1 MPSYHLLCNVGG
13 LVPANTHD
21 DQGIDLNITVDQHA
35 TIGDISDQLCEWL
48 NTHEEATSALCLHAR
63 DPQGTTVES
72 FPDRSALF
80 LEWGPASGSTIWF
93 ECHDHDCDLGQDA
106 APPRSPVVLA
116 SPSQELRLPYGTTH
130 LGSASIQISDRVT
143 IAPLH
148 SPSPR
153 VNGQR
158 VRSLIALGHG
168 DIVATEGESW
178 TVQITGTLTPP
189 RRTQPLRAHRLRAK
203 EITQFHP
210 TRIEFPTAPTFARPA
225 AFPVLSALVP
235 LLMGVAIWVATRAI
249 FMAFFILFS
258 FVFVVASS
266 IESRKET
273 KRDNAQRRKDFH
285 LAVGDVEQQI
295 RDRQVAHVEYLDATC
310 PPHSLLRSLIRDHP
324 EELWHRSD
332 PRTPKARHTL
342 VRLGIAD
349 LQGVDDIIVS
359 PGGDRSL
366 SRSLKQ
372 QAAALERHV
381 RPVVVDLRE
390 TGGLS
395 ITSADERGTDL
406 LRSVVCQLAMHLGP
420 HDLDIVVRCP
430 SWRVTEWEWLQ
441 WLPHCSSVTV
451 AAHQRTDLEE
461 LQSSRRVQLVVVDHV
476 SPEMSRLIQSHIA
489 TLEQPPIL
497 LWGSDS
503 AEGIPA
509 QITTTCALRNDF
521 QRACADLWMH
531 HIPEHEEVRDIVVE
545 QVIAEEAEW
554 VARQLAA
561 YYSDVAATAVTTH
574 HGTHSVTLASLLAH
588 TVDIDSGESIAA
600 QWRRGHDHHELSI
613 PIGVTSAGMLDIDL
627 RADGPHMLIAGTTGS
642 GKSELLRTLLIS
654 AALHNSADRLTFLL
668 IDYKGG
674 AAFNSISELPHAVGM
689 ITDLTPELAR
699 RALVSLHAELRRREE
714 LLNTHDV
721 ANIVELEQSG
731 IGLPSLLVAVDEF
744 ATLKSELPEFVDGL
758 VDIAQRGR
766 SLGIHLVL
774 ATQRPSGVLT
784 DQIRANIGLRIALR
798 VTDPEESRDIID
810 IADAAS
816 LSRATP
822 GRAIVRVGPNQH
834 VQFQSAWSSAPYEP
848 TQPVLVEP
856 HASSDRSVL
865 ISSDHPDV
873 VHTHA
878 PTDIELAVR
887 SICDAHASLELTR
900 PVPPWLEPL
909 PFPLTDD
916 DPGLGPGL
924 TLGSHKVGT
933 CVIGMT
939 DIPERQQQQPLQI
952 ALDQVGGVAIV
963 GARGSGASTTLAV
976 LVHQLQTH
984 GPCIRTIRLSAS
996 SIPSSFRLHSD
1007 AHDAG
1012 VDVAMADK
1020 ESVLRVLRAAEQ
1032 LLIERSSQTTAWL
1045 PTATAPMLIV
1055 AIDGI
1060 AVFTSQYETL
1070 NRGEATDIVDR
1081 LAREGR
1087 SVGIHLIVTA
1097 ERPNHIPFAMTS
1109 ALGVTLQLRCNSVDD
1124 ATNVGLPDWIA
1135 SPDTPPGRGL
1145 IGHTTFQVAVPSRW
1159 LEQSLQ
1165 DDVATANGFEASQ
1178 TVHESSDTLPVLPAR
1193 LSVSQVDTWRTP
1205 HMLRVR
1211 PGAGGPVR
1219 IPFALAADH
1228 LGLVECPEIHDSFL
1242 IAGPPGSGKTATLDF
1257 LVECLGA
1264 RSSVN
1269 ERQVI
1274 VLSTESSL
1282 PEAIHDPEH
1291 LVRTLTSLTQDGTP
1305 DSKVRIVVAM
1315 DDIDRVLDS
1324 PAAVMLEELLMTLL
1338 HQRRL
1343 TLLATGDIDQL
1354 MRSYSPV
1361 VQGLTSRRRGLLLD
1375 PDVDIHASIFHASLP
1390 RRDEIPSSPGR
1401 GWLINNKLAQYV
1413 QVLASDVV
1421 LGSGRNDELA

>member
-21 DQGIDLNITVDQHA
+21 AHAIDLNITVDQHS
-35 TIGDISDQLCEWL
+35 TIGDISDQLCQWL
-48 NTHEEATSALCLHAR
+48 NTNVDSTAALCLHAR
-63 DPQGTTVES
+63 QPHETAVES

-93 ECHDHDCDLGQDA
+93 ELHDHDCDLDQSDNSLT
-106 APPRSPVVLA
+106 SPVTLS
-116 SPSQELRLPYGTTH
+116 SPSQEIDLPYGTTH

-178 TVQITGTLTPP
+178 TVQIAGALKPP
-189 RRTQPLRAHRLRAK
+189 VRTQPLTLHRLQAK
-203 EITQFHP
+203 EIPQFHP
-210 TRIEFPTAPTFARPA
+210 SRIEFPTAPTFVRPA

-235 LLMGVAIWVATRAI
+235 LLMGVAIWVATRAL

-273 KRDNAQRRKDFH
+273 KRDNTRRREEFH
-285 LAVGDVEQQI
+285 LALADVEQQI
-295 RDRQVAHVEYLDATC
+295 QQRQSGHVEYLDAVC
-310 PPHSLLRSLIRDHP
+310 PPHSFLREMLRDHQA
-324 EELWHRSD
+324 ELWHRSD
-332 PRTPKARHTL
+332 PRTPRSRHML
-342 VRLGIAD
+342 VRLGIAE
-349 LQGVDDIIVS
+349 QHGVDDLVVN

-366 SRSLKQ
+366 ARLLKKRVIN
-372 QAAALERHV
+372 LEHFV
-381 RPVVVDLRE
+381 RPVVLDLRDS
-390 TGGLS
+390 GGLS
-395 ITSADERGTDL
+395 VTSADERGTDL
-406 LRSVVCQLAMHLGP
+406 LRSVICQLALHLGP

-441 WLPHCSSVTV
+441 WLPHCSSVTISS
-451 AAHQRTDLEE
+451 HQHSDLDE
-461 LQSSRRVQLVVVDHV
+461 LQTSRRVQVVILDHV
-476 SPEMSRLIQSHIA
+476 SAETSRRIESHIA

-497 LWGSDS
+497 LWGADTS
-503 AEGIPA
+503 EGIPA
-509 QITTTCALRNDF
+509 QITTTCALRNDS
-521 QRACADLWMH
+521 QRASADVWMH
-531 HIPEHEEVRDIVVE
+531 HAHEREQVRDIVIE

-561 YYSDVAATAVTTH
+561 YHSEPAATKIGAQRGTTA
-574 HGTHSVTLASLLAH
+574 VTLASLLAH
-588 TVDIDSGESIAA
+588 TVDIASDESVAA
-600 QWRRGHDHHELSI
+600 QWRRGNSREELSV
-613 PIGVTSAGMLDIDL
+613 PIGFTSAGMIDIDL

-674 AAFNSISELPHAVGM
+674 AAFNNISELPHSVGM

-721 ANIVELEQSG
+721 ANIVELDQLG
-731 IGLPSLLVAVDEF
+731 VDLPSLVVAVDEF

-810 IADAAS
+810 IADAAT
-816 LSRATP
+816 LSRTTP
-822 GRAIVRVGPNQH
+822 GRAIVRIGPNHH
-834 VQFQSAWSSAPYEP
+834 VQFQSAWSSAPYKP
-848 TQPVLVEP
+848 AQPVIVEP
-856 HASSDRSVL
+856 HACADRGAAVSCDRANAVL
-865 ISSDHPDV
+865 
-873 VHTHA
+873 TNA

-887 SICDAHASLELTR
+887 SICAAHTNMDLST
-900 PVPPWLEPL
+900 PVAPWLEPL
-909 PFPLTDD
+909 PFPLTEEDSRLRSI
-916 DPGLGPGL
+916 LGAR
-924 TLGSHKVGT
+924 THDVGT

-939 DIPERQQQQPLQI
+939 DMPERQQQRPLQI
-952 ALDQVGGVAIV
+952 ALQQVGGVGII
-963 GARGSGASTTLAV
+963 GARGSGTSTTMAV
-976 LVHQLQTH
+976 LLHQLRTH
-984 GPCIRTIRLSAS
+984 GARTQTIRLSESATPKHFQS
-996 SIPSSFRLHSD
+996 SSNDHQAGIDIALSD
-1007 AHDAG
+1007 N
-1012 VDVAMADK
+1012 
-1020 ESVLRVLRAAEQ
+1020 ESVLRILRFVEQ
-1032 LLIERSSQTTAWL
+1032 LLVERGSAATTWH
-1045 PTATAPMLIV
+1045 PTETSPMVIL

-1087 SVGIHLIVTA
+1087 NVGIHLIVTA

-1109 ALGVTLQLRCNSVDD
+1109 ALGLTLQLRCNSVDD
-1124 ATNVGLPDWIA
+1124 AANIGLPDWIA
-1135 SPDTPPGRGL
+1135 SPDTPAGRGL
-1145 IGHTTFQVAVPSRW
+1145 IGHTTFQVAVPSDW
-1159 LEQSLQ
+1159 LEPEPHSDRFDSVVGAAAETERTSQTALPLLPSRLSAEQ
-1165 DDVATANGFEASQ
+1165 ATAWKPPHVFRHGS
-1178 TVHESSDTLPVLPAR
+1178 TRGDH
-1193 LSVSQVDTWRTP
+1193 VD
-1205 HMLRVR
+1205 
-1211 PGAGGPVR
+1211 A
-1219 IPFALAADH
+1219 PFALSADS
-1228 LGLVECPEIHDSFL
+1228 LEFVACPELNDSFL

-1257 LVECLGA
+1257 LVKC
-1264 RSSVN
+1264 
-1269 ERQVI
+1269 
-1274 VLSTESSL
+1274 LSTRSNDAAYGPVVLGSESSL
-1282 PEAIHDPEH
+1282 PYAVSDPEQLLQQLARATH
-1291 LVRTLTSLTQDGTP
+1291 DTVT
-1305 DSKVRIVVAM
+1305 DSGKRIVVAI

-1324 PAAVMLEELLMTLL
+1324 SAAAALEEQLTALL

-1343 TLLATGDIDQL
+1343 TLLAAGDIDQL
-1354 MRSYSPV
+1354 MRSYSPLM
-1361 VQGLTSRRRGLLLD
+1361 QGLASRRCGLLLD
-1375 PDVDIHASIFHASLP
+1375 PDVDIHASIFHTALP
-1390 RRDEIPSSPGR
+1390 RRDEIPTGPGR
-1401 GWLINNKLAQYV
+1401 GWLINNKSARYI
-1413 QVLASDVV
+1413 QVLS
-1421 LGSGRNDELA
+1421 